1 MLQSA
6 GANMPNMLHRDNG
19 LIGADGGWFRSK
31 FLDDAFVSSMAV
43 RTLDVLMVVVLTS
56 RCGPPTGEASVAD
69 LSEHLQIIRREDALR
84 AYAQKYR
91 VVIPA
96 PTAHDCSVLCRGR

>member
-6 GANMPNMLHRDNG
+6 GANMPSMLHRDNG
-19 LIGADGGWFRSK
+19 LIGSK

-43 RTLDVLMVVVLTS
+43 RTLDVLMVVVLTT
-56 RCGPPTGEASVAD
+56 RCGPPTGEASMAD

-96 PTAHDCSVLCRGR
+96 PTAHDCSVLFRGR